1 MVPLDSEY
9 LVGNLVEL
17 LHFAF
22 SQQSAELIYV
32 FSLLEG
38 TCNREFLF
46 FLLCLV
52 PIVIPDGDVLPTV
65 FLLLLLEGECFR
77 D

>member
-1 MVPLDSEY
+1 MVPLNSEY

-17 LHFAF
+17 LHLAF
-22 SQQSAELIYV
+22 SQQCAEFLYIL
-32 FSLLEG
+32 SLLKG
-38 TCNREFLF
+38 TCNRELFL

-52 PIVIPDGDVLPTV
+52 PVVVPNGDVLPTV
-65 FLLLLLEGECFR
+65 LSLLLLEGECFR

>member
-17 LHFAF
+17 LHFAL
-22 SQQSAELIYV
+22 SQQCTEFLYV
-32 FSLLEG
+32 LSLLKG
-38 TCNREFLF
+38 TCNRELLL

-52 PIVIPDGDVLPTV
+52 TVVVPDGDVFPTLN
-65 FLLLLLEGECFR
+65 LLLLLESKCFR